1 MITPCGRFRWARL
14 PFGLSVS
21 SEIFQKRLTE
31 ALGGLKGVICVA
43 DDIIVIGRGDTQAE
57 AEKDHSETSVASRTE
72 ARKRTS
78 SWMTLKQP
86 SIKTRSPSWPQD
98 FSRRSPTGSVEGC
111 SNPRHA
117 STNWCPRCSKNLW
130 HGSIPGQIYAKLRQW
145 SGTNQGIDK
154 EGERVGLVPRVWWG
168 TECCE
173 EESHQHSCAGVLW
186 PRERT
191 SAASRQQQ
199 RRSWGSNSSGW
210 QANWVC
216 IEGAH
221 PSGAEM
227 GTNWEGDTVTSRRR
241 FCFEARR
248 VA

>member
-1 MITPCGRFRWARL
+1 
-14 PFGLSVS
+14 
-21 SEIFQKRLTE
+21 
-31 ALGGLKGVICVA
+31 
-43 DDIIVIGRGDTQAE
+43 
-57 AEKDHSETSVASRTE
+57 
-72 ARKRTS
+72 
-78 SWMTLKQP
+78 MTLKQP

-130 HGSIPGQIYAKLRQW
+130 HGSILGKIYAKPRQW

-227 GTNWEGDTVTSRRR
+227 GTNWEGDTVTGVCVWAYRPVYMWASALCIRSTIIPPRLTDPQHFHYCTDSNPGTGADDAFVLKRGVWRNATRPSHSRPAIAASARH
-241 FCFEARR
+241 FQICFLP
-248 VA
+248 